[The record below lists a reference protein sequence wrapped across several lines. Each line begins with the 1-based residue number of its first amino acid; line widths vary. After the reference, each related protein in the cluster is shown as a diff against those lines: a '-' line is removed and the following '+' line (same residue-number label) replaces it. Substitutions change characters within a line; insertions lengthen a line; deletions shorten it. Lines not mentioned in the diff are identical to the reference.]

1 MSRPVFVRE
10 MSNSE
15 RKQLRRLIRR
25 GRDARMV
32 RRAQMIWSS
41 SQGKTL
47 SQIAAE
53 WQVCRQ
59 TVLNTVSRFNDRGIQ
74 GLADCHRGGR
84 PAKATGRYIELLKA
98 AVGTSPRDL
107 GYPFTAWTLERL
119 GEHLTR
125 QTGVVLHPR
134 YLSTLMSQHGIVYRR
149 PKHGMA
155 HLRDPQEYDEKRAFL
170 EFVKRGRFGLG
181 RPSTC
186 CTSTNVKFISTRP

>member
-1 MSRPVFVRE
+1 MSRPVFVRGL
-10 MSNSE
+10 SNSE

-41 SQGKTL
+41 SHGTTL

-59 TVLNTVSRFNDRGIQ
+59 TVLNSIRRFNDRGIQ

-84 PAKATGRYIELLKA
+84 PAKVTARYIELLKE
-98 AVGTSPRDL
+98 AVQTSPREL

-125 QTGVVLHPR
+125 QTQVVLHPR
-134 YLSTLMSQHGIVYRR
+134 YLSTLMSQNGIVYRR

-155 HLRDPQEYDEKRAFL
+155 HLRDPAEYDEKKAFL
-170 EFVKRGRFGLG
+170 EFVKRGRFARG
-181 RPSTC
+181 RPSSC